1 MISMLNYQALL
12 STTHRRTKNLI
23 YDHKLKLSGPTWD
36 KQISTPENL
45 KLFRSKTKIT
55 LKDKNGANLLQI
67 RI

>member
-12 STTHRRTKNLI
+12 STTRRRTKNLI

-36 KQISTPENL
+36 KQISTPETL
-45 KLFRSKTKIT
+45 KLFRNKTKIIG
-55 LKDKNGANLLQI
+55 KDKNGASLLQI